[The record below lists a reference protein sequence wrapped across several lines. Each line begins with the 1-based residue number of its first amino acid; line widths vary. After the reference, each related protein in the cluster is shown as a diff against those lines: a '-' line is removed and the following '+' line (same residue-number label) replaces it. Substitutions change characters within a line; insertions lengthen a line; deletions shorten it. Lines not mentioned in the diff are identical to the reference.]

1 MSVEEIFQLIQ
12 CRGSVTQEK
21 KEVDLG
27 RLRVLLSQ
35 NKALVQ
41 AKGRMDEE
49 TPLHVAAAEGVLEAV
64 RLLLQAGASPAA
76 VDKAGYTPLHW
87 AAGKGHEK
95 VVEELLKHNADAN
108 ATDKNGLTPLHR
120 AAYWGQTACIKE
132 LLYKGG
138 ADANVQDHLQH
149 TPFMMAAWFGKIDS
163 AREIFEKM
171 KSNDIQLPNVWGLT
185 PLEWARQSNRSEVA
199 AFIERRYRKLGL
211 PIERVQPGSSN
222 RSSVPPSPS
231 PSHSAAISPFVG
243 SSTPTTATL
252 GGASSQGEG
261 GRASSPSGQRDGREE
276 RPGSQKLAA
285 VVAGGSIWTSTN
297 SGVSWIER
305 TDAGSRQWQSI
316 ASSSNGTKLAAVVI
330 PGYIY
335 TSTDAGVSWTERLD
349 DDSRVWR
356 SIASSSDGTKLA
368 AVETT
373 TQSGTRGSIWT
384 STNSGVS
391 WMEQTDAGQS
401 YWASIASSSDGTK
414 LAAVVFGGDIFAST
428 DSGSSWTDYSAFG
441 DRSWVDCVLVGW
453 HVVFLGSIWTSID
466 AGVTWTE
473 QTGAGS
479 AQWQSIASSSD
490 GTKLAAVV
498 NPGFIWTY
506 A

>member
-1 MSVEEIFQLIQ
+1 MSVDEIFQLIQ

-35 NKALVQ
+35 NKALVH

-49 TPLHVAAAEGVLEAV
+49 TPLHVAAAEGVVEAV

-95 VVEELLKHNADAN
+95 VVEDLLKHNADAN
-108 ATDKNGLTPLHR
+108 AADKNGLTPLHR

-138 ADANVQDHLQH
+138 ADPNVQDHLQH

-252 GGASSQGEG
+252 GET
-261 GRASSPSGQRDGREE
+261 DGRRGLVVRSSDVDHLTQVPCWIHMWTFTEGHPP
-276 RPGSQKLAA
+276 RSSLAQHFRSLMSFWRHPGSPVK
-285 VVAGGSIWTSTN
+285 N
-297 SGVSWIER
+297 
-305 TDAGSRQWQSI
+305 
-316 ASSSNGTKLAAVVI
+316 
-330 PGYIY
+330 
-335 TSTDAGVSWTERLD
+335 ERLQ
-349 DDSRVWR
+349 
-356 SIASSSDGTKLA
+356 A
-368 AVETT
+368 
-373 TQSGTRGSIWT
+373 TQ
-384 STNSGVS
+384 
-391 WMEQTDAGQS
+391 
-401 YWASIASSSDGTK
+401 
-414 LAAVVFGGDIFAST
+414 IF
-428 DSGSSWTDYSAFG
+428 SSWS
-441 DRSWVDCVLVGW
+441 S
-453 HVVFLGSIWTSID
+453 HVISN
-466 AGVTWTE
+466 
-473 QTGAGS
+473 Q
-479 AQWQSIASSSD
+479 
-490 GTKLAAVV
+490 
-498 NPGFIWTY
+498 
-506 A
+506 